1 MWLNRFGIH
10 TRITGD
16 SGNTVYTSA
25 GSGTFTVP
33 FGVFTLYEEV
43 IGGGGGGTGSSS
55 GNGGAGAGGGGG
67 GAWRIRTVSP
77 GEEIS
82 FTVGAGGS
90 PNSNGSNSIIGTMY
104 ATGGFK
110 GLEAGYGQG
119 GRGYNGTVN
128 GIGGGSGGGSATTI
142 GGGGGAG
149 RNDDEN
155 SFGGAGAGG
164 GGDGGD
170 FISGNGL
177 SGEQP
182 GGGGAHGRPA
192 EVGSGASGRVRFAWG
207 PDITI

>member
-10 TRITGD
+10 TTITGD

-55 GNGGAGAGGGGG
+55 GVTGAGGGGGGG

-110 GLEAGYGQG
+110 GLDAYLAQG

-128 GIGGGSGGGSATTI
+128 GIGGASSNPATTI

-149 RNDDEN
+149 RNDDNN
-155 SFGGAGAGG
+155 STGGGGAGG

-170 FISGNGL
+170 FISQIAQN
-177 SGEQP
+177 GEQP
-182 GGGGAHGRPA
+182 GGGGAHGRYIN
-192 EVGSGASGRVRFAWG
+192 VGSGASGRVRFAWG